1 MTDGKTAW
9 GNSAIRNQGARFKEK
24 NARSGTLEDV
34 QEIWPR
40 PIQTS
45 RTACRNFPRQTYF
58 FDCANLVNSIHKWVC
73 SLALNPLSLV
83 VIRTITDLFR
93 WCIREFL
100 VKLTKVNSYPPTNG
114 IRVKSASQARGLHLG
129 MRNDPTG
136 A

>member
-1 MTDGKTAW
+1 MGKPH
-9 GNSAIRNQGARFKEK
+9 GEIRLFETKEH
-24 NARSGTLEDV
+24 D
-34 QEIWPR
+34 
-40 PIQTS
+40 S
-45 RTACRNFPRQTYF
+45 RKKCSLRDPGGCSRNLAPAQSNITHRLQQFPVTNVF

-129 MRNDPTG
+129 MRNDATG